1 MPAGAELAYNDDM
14 ALRPKILIVAND
26 GHALRFLEIA
36 LHARGY
42 ETRFA
47 GDATS
52 AIAAVRADM
61 PSLVLVDMTMPD
73 GEGLR
78 ILEHFEAEPLVRI
91 PVLALVGAGRTG
103 ADTTEPELAGAI
115 EATLG
120 ARAVVAA

>member
-1 MPAGAELAYNDDM
+1 MRAVAATAEDLDM
-14 ALRPKILIVAND
+14 ALRPKILVVASD
-26 GHALRFLEIA
+26 SHARRFLEIA

-42 ETRFA
+42 DPSFA
-47 GDATS
+47 TDTGS
-52 AIAAVRADM
+52 ALAAVCREL
-61 PSLVLVDMTMPD
+61 PSLVLVDMTMPE

-78 ILEHFEAEPLVRI
+78 VLEQFEAEPLVRI

-115 EATLG
+115 ETSLD